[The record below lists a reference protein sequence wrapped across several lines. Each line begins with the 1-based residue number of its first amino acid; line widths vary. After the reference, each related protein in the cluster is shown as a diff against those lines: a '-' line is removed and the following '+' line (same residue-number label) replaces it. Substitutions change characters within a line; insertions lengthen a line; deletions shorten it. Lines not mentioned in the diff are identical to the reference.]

1 MSTVQ
6 LGSLLNATR
15 DRYAK
20 ALKPFAL
27 SGQIEVGSNAVS
39 VWELLRSQ
47 NGKQFRVLVQC
58 QDGTVR
64 DWIGRGGVHNSE
76 QDGEVQG
83 IGAPMAN
90 RALLNLSFWT
100 ATYDSDINI
109 GNGKTSKKVNTGT
122 GYGYRTLKAEYV
134 IAIHA
139 GGCEYLTAFGL
150 ELCKAANVC

>member
-6 LGSLLNATR
+6 LGSLLSATR

-27 SGQIEVGSNAVS
+27 SGAIEVGSDAVS

-64 DWIGRGGVHNSE
+64 DWIGRGGVHGSE
-76 QDGEVQG
+76 QDGEVAG
-83 IGAPMAN
+83 TGRAMAS
-90 RALLNLSFWT
+90 RDLLNLSFWT
-100 ATYDSDINI
+100 ATHGS
-109 GNGKTSKKVNTGT
+109 KVNTGT
-122 GYGYRTLKAEYV
+122 GKGYRTLKAEYV

-150 ELCKAANVC
+150 ELCKASGVC

>member
-1 MSTVQ
+1 MTTVQ
-6 LGSLLNATR
+6 LGSMLSATS

-27 SGQIEVGSNAVS
+27 SDNIEVGSSAVS

-64 DWIGRGGVHNSE
+64 DWVGRGGVYNSK

-83 IGAPMAN
+83 VGTPMAN
-90 RALLNLSFWT
+90 RDLLNLSFWT
-100 ATYDSDINI
+100 ATHGS
-109 GNGKTSKKVNTGT
+109 KVNTGA
-122 GYGYRTLKAEYV
+122 GKGYRTLKAEYV

-150 ELCKAANVC
+150 ELCKASGVC